1 MKAYLALEDGTFL
14 EGEGFGAEGV
24 AKGELV
30 FETGMTG
37 YVEALTDPSYNGQ
50 LLMLTYPMV
59 GNYGVSEEDY
69 QSDGIKAE
77 SLVIRDLC
85 RYPSNWKSEK
95 TLEEFLKE
103 HDIPGIEGIDTRML
117 TRKARIHG
125 TMKAVLSV
133 GNGEVEKEELVKEAK
148 EQPSI
153 KEKEHLVPEM
163 SKEEVQRFE
172 NGGDLELVM
181 IDCGYKTNIL
191 ENTLKKDIN
200 VTIVPYDTPAEE
212 ILDLNPDGVLV
223 SNGPGNPALL
233 NETIENVEKLIGETV
248 LYGICLGNQLI
259 SLALGAETFKL
270 KFGHRGINHPVK
282 DLETG
287 RVFISTQNH
296 GFAVTRESLKDVG
309 LEVTQIN
316 LNDDTVE
323 GVEHKDM
330 PIKAV
335 QYHPEAGPGPHDT
348 YFFFD
353 DLRESLEK
361 NKD

>member
-1 MKAYLALEDGTFL
+1 MKAYLAIEDGTFI
-14 EGEGFGAEGV
+14 EGEGFGAPGK

-50 LLMLTYPMV
+50 ILMLTYPLI
-59 GNYGVSEEDY
+59 GNYGVNAEDY
-69 QSDGIKAE
+69 QSDGIKSE
-77 SLVIRDLC
+77 GLVIRDLC
-85 RYPSNWKSEK
+85 RYPSNWRSEK
-95 TLEEFLKE
+95 TLDEFLKKF
-103 HDIPGIEGIDTRML
+103 DIPGIQGVDTRML

-125 TMKAVLSV
+125 TMKSVLSV
-133 GNGEVEKEELVKEAK
+133 GEEVEKEELVREAK
-148 EQPSI
+148 EQESI
-153 KEKEHLVPEM
+153 KKKDYLVPEV
-163 SKEEVQRFE
+163 SSEEFQRIE

-191 ENTLKKDIN
+191 TNVLKEDIN
-200 VTIVPYDTPAEE
+200 VTIVPHDTPAEDV
-212 ILDLNPDGVLV
+212 LDLDPDGVLV

-233 NETIENVEKLIGETV
+233 ETTIKNVKKLLGETV
-248 LYGICLGNQLI
+248 VYGICLGNQII

-270 KFGHRGINHPVK
+270 KFGHRGINQPVK
-282 DLETG
+282 DLKSG

-296 GFAVTRESLKDVG
+296 GFAVKRESLENVG

-323 GVEHKDM
+323 GVRHRDM

-353 DLRESLEK
+353 ELKESLKE
-361 NKD
+361 NK